1 MKALVYHGTENVSV
15 DTVPDPKIKDPT
27 DAIIKITSTAIC
39 GSDLHLYGGMIPT
52 TEKGDIFGHEFMG
65 EVVEVGKAT
74 KKVKKGDRVII
85 PFPIACGECYFCKH
99 NLYSLCDKSN
109 PNHEIA
115 EGMMGF
121 SPAALYGYTHM
132 LGGIPGGQ
140 AEYARV
146 LFADANAFKVPK
158 SLPDDQVL
166 FLTDI
171 FPTGYMAA
179 ENAMKGVDIQTV
191 AVFGCGP
198 VGLFTIKS
206 LFLLG
211 AKRVIAIDKVSERL
225 ELAKKSGAEVID
237 YNKDKDVVE
246 KLKSMTARRGPDA
259 VVDAV
264 GMEASGAGPGE
275 AYDKIKQAVKM
286 ESDRPI
292 ALRQAIQACRK
303 GGVVSIPGVYSGFV
317 DKFPMGPAMNKALTF
332 YMGQTH
338 VHRYLNELLKIVQD
352 GKIDPSFVITHRLP
366 LDSAPDGYKIFRDKK
381 DNCIKIVLKP
391 HGDNS

>member
-1 MKALVYHGTENVSV
+1 MKAVVYHGPTNVSV
-15 DTVPDPKIKDPT
+15 DTVPDPTIKDPT
-27 DAIIKITSTAIC
+27 DAVIKVTSTAIC

-52 TEKGDIFGHEFMG
+52 IEEGDIFGHEFMG
-65 EVVEVGKAT
+65 EVIETGT
-74 KKVKKGDRVII
+74 KVTKLKKGDRVII
-85 PFPIACGECYFCKH
+85 PFPISCGKCFFCKN
-99 NLYSLCDKSN
+99 NLTSLCDESN

-115 EGMMGF
+115 EGVMGY
-121 SPAALYGYTHM
+121 SPSALYGYTHM

-146 LFADANAFKVPK
+146 LFADANAFKVPTALSDEK
-158 SLPDDQVL
+158 VL

-179 ENAMKGVDIQTV
+179 ENAMKGIDIKTV

-198 VGLFTIKS
+198 VGQFTIRS

-211 AKRVIAIDKVSERL
+211 AKRVIAIDKVPERL
-225 ELAKKSGAEVID
+225 AMAEKGGAEAINYED
-237 YNKDKDVVE
+237 HKDIVE
-246 KLKSMTARRGPDA
+246 KLKEMTNRHGPDA

-264 GMEASGAGPGE
+264 GMEASGVGPGE
-275 AYDKIKQAVKM
+275 AYDKLKQAVKM

-292 ALRQAIQACRK
+292 VLRQAIQACRK
-303 GGVVSIPGVYSGFV
+303 GGIISIPGVYSGLV
-317 DKFPMGPAMNKALTF
+317 DKIPMGSAMNKALTF

-338 VHRYLNELLKIVQD
+338 VHRYLDTLLDLIQKE
-352 GKIDPSFVITHRLP
+352 KIDPSSVITHSLP
-366 LDSAPDGYKIFRDKK
+366 LEEAPEGYKIFREKK

-391 HGDNS
+391 HGGNS